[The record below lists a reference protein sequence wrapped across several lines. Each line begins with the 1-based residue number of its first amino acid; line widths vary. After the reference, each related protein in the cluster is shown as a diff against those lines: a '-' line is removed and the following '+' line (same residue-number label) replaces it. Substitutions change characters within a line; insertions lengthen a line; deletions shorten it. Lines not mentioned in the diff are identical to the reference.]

1 MNLNDPGVDTVIA
14 QLAVNDKAADES
26 EGLITD
32 IVAFF
37 EPEPVWPL
45 EVRVALSLSTLLAHP
60 SSRVFGSSATWEELL
75 SAALDAA
82 AAELELL

>member
-37 EPEPVWPL
+37 EPEQ
-45 EVRVALSLSTLLAHP
+45 AMP
-60 SSRVFGSSATWEELL
+60 SQNEPDRG
-75 SAALDAA
+75 
-82 AAELELL
+82 AELRFDNQHRVIRRMSHSEQLLRYFVPL

>member
-37 EPEPVWPL
+37 EPEQAKPSQNEPDL
-45 EVRVALSLSTLLAHP
+45 RRRSRDRVRERQTEAPTIMK
-60 SSRVFGSSATWEELL
+60 R
-75 SAALDAA
+75 
-82 AAELELL
+82 